1 MNSFFDLTEDEIK
14 RGRCETNYF
23 HMYVNADID
32 TIDISKLDA
41 KTRGTFMHEYLHYLQ
56 FINTVFGVSYG
67 IIYNNFFSY
76 CKKHFIENETIKIPL
91 NILGDYPE
99 LQHSIDKYKNLKGS
113 VSELPI
119 EIARIEINSVEIENA
134 RKNNTGVQINAFESV
149 TNEVHNFNFGYLCII
164 ESMAHIFQSFF
175 DPKAEHPQIPYK
187 AVQLICRDYYP
198 KVAED
203 PKMLFSICLCS
214 LMYNN
219 PAFGFFEILEIVRLN
234 PRMNGQILYKHMLE
248 ESKVHH
254 NGTIKSI
261 KDIFLTYINDYQT
274 NIESAIS
281 HKLKYYSDVLKSCK
295 HEINQGESLLLKLLY
310 ESDITTKKSID
321 ILLNYYGVPLV
332 DSNTYTFMAKS
343 RKLCS
348 KNIDIALL
356 RSLEM
361 TINRFIPNIDR
372 SKYPI
377 YDPKC
382 PLYTKCYSSLYAYKV
397 PPFEMSEECLNKQ
410 WDKGGKCLMTESLKV
425 NRVYGKSIIQ
435 DLLPPEMQ

>member
-23 HMYVNADID
+23 HMYVNADIN

-41 KTRGTFMHEYLHYLQ
+41 KTRGTFMHEYLHYIQ

-76 CKKHFIENETIKIPL
+76 CKKHFIKNDTIKIPL
-91 NILGDYPE
+91 NILGDYPA
-99 LQHSIDKYKNLKGS
+99 LQNSIDKYKNLKGS
-113 VSELPI
+113 GSELPI
-119 EIARIEINSVEIENA
+119 DIARIEVNPAEIVNA
-134 RKNNTGVQINAFESV
+134 KQNNTGVQISAFESG
-149 TNEVHNFNFGYLCII
+149 TNEVHIFNFGYLCII

-175 DPKAEHPQIPYK
+175 DPTAEHPQIPYR
-187 AVQLICRDYYP
+187 AVQLVCKDFSP
-198 KVAED
+198 EVAND

-219 PAFGFFEILEIVRLN
+219 PAYGFFEILEIVRQN
-234 PRMNGQILYKHMLE
+234 PRMNGQILYKHMLK

-254 NGTIKSI
+254 RCTIKSM
-261 KDIFLTYINDYQT
+261 KDIFLIYVKDYQR
-274 NIESAIS
+274 NIESAIG
-281 HKLKYYSDVLKSCK
+281 HKLEYYSEVFKSCI
-295 HEINQGESLLLKLLY
+295 HEIKQGESLLLKLLY
-310 ESDITTKKSID
+310 ESDITTKESIEL
-321 ILLNYYGVPLV
+321 LLNYYGVPLV

-343 RKLCS
+343 PKQGS
-348 KNIDIALL
+348 KYIDIALL

-361 TINRFIPNIDR
+361 TISRFIPNIDK

-377 YDPKC
+377 YEPRC
-382 PLYTKCYSSLYAYKV
+382 PLYEKCNKSLYAYPTPK
-397 PPFEMSEECLNKQ
+397 FEMSLECENKQ
-410 WDKGGKCLMTESLKV
+410 WEKDSQCLMTESLKV

-435 DLLPPEMQ
+435 DLLPPDMQ